1 MNLKIWVSI
10 LIFLINYQTIY
21 GQILSCSY
29 RNDTSYGYTCVLT
42 IQNPNGLNNFTGIN
56 GTHLTGKS
64 NNDVRHIYNDYRSN
78 TINIPSIICE
88 TFQYATRIVL
98 QSIGIQTVDEY
109 SFKSCKNLLYL
120 SLAGNKIS
128 KFDEKSFSEK
138 LELQTVH
145 VNNNQLTTLP
155 ANVFANQQKLKEL
168 WLYRNKITD
177 LPENIFHS
185 LTNLTILDMDNNQ
198 IKNLSSEWFKNL
210 HKLYILYLFANQ
222 IEELPKN
229 VFSSLKELT
238 LISLGRNK
246 LKVIHS
252 DSFGIS
258 PNLTEVYFG
267 DNQINAIDVRFIDNT
282 GVQQLDMTNNS
293 CANANIF
300 DNSTSRQSMRNTL
313 QTCFNNYKT
322 LYPGMRL

>member
-1 MNLKIWVSI
+1 MNLNIWVSI
-10 LIFLINYQTIY
+10 FIFVVNYQTIY
-21 GQILSCSY
+21 GQVLSCSFRTDSY
-29 RNDTSYGYTCVLT
+29 YGYTCVLT
-42 IQNPNGLNNFTGIN
+42 IQNPNGLNNFTGIS

-64 NNDVRHIYNDYRSN
+64 NRDVQCITRSSGSN
-78 TINIPSIICE
+78 TTNIPSIICE
-88 TFQYATRIVL
+88 KFKYVTRIYL
-98 QSIGIQTVDEY
+98 QSIGIQIVDEY

-120 SLAGNKIS
+120 SLAGNKIT

-138 LELQTVH
+138 LELQTLH
-145 VNNNQLTTLP
+145 LNNNQLTTLP

-168 WLYRNKITD
+168 WLYGNRITD

-210 HKLYILYLFANQ
+210 QTLIFLYLNSNQ

-229 VFSSLKELT
+229 VFSPLEKTT
-238 LISLGRNK
+238 LITLRMNE

-258 PNLTEVYFG
+258 PNLTDVYFEN
-267 DNQINAIDVRFIDNT
+267 NQINAIDERFIDNI
-282 GVQQLDMTNNS
+282 GLHWLDMRSNS
-293 CANANIF
+293 CANDFIF
-300 DNSTSRQSMRNTL
+300 DSSASRQSMRNTL
-313 QTCFNNYKT
+313 QTCFNNYKA
-322 LYPGMRL
+322 LYPGM